1 MDDQKV
7 AVLLEDLQ
15 AQFRT
20 FGEGLQLLNDK
31 VDRVELKVDK
41 VEQKLDTHIEENRRD
56 FETNRREHQQI
67 IQMVKEL
74 DKEVQ
79 VEIKR
84 AK

>member
-7 AVLLEDLQ
+7 AVLLEDLR

-31 VDRVELKVDK
+31 VDKGFK
-41 VEQKLDTHIEENRRD
+41 ENSQ
-56 FETNRREHQQI
+56 EHQQLM
-67 IQMVKEL
+67 QMIKEL

-84 AK
+84 VK